1 MTENKITETLEVS
14 NITDPVTDTTIT
26 EPAPKQKPKR
36 GRKKADA
43 ELNVSETATTT
54 TTEIVAEPEP
64 EKPIPVTPAHAT
76 ATGSGLKAGKTYT
89 NENGIRLYASCV
101 ATNPAYRYMGS
112 VAIWSDDTIN
122 NRVRITDAC
131 IHAGIHSKLI
141 GWVNI
146 NELGDE
152 INV

>member
-14 NITDPVTDTTIT
+14 NMTEHVTDTTIT
-26 EPAPKQKPKR
+26 EPAPKQKSKR

-54 TTEIVAEPEP
+54 TTEIAAETEP
-64 EKPIPVTPAHAT
+64 EKSVPVSSVTE
-76 ATGSGLKAGKTYT
+76 SGLKTGKTYT

-146 NELGDE
+146 DELGDE

>member
-14 NITDPVTDTTIT
+14 NMTEQVTDTTIT

-43 ELNVSETATTT
+43 EPVVSENATTT
-54 TTEIVAEPEP
+54 TTEIAVETEP
-64 EKPIPVTPAHAT
+64 EKVVPVSSVTE
-76 ATGSGLKAGKTYT
+76 SGIKAGKTYT

-146 NELGDE
+146 DELGDE

>member
-14 NITDPVTDTTIT
+14 NMTEHVTDATIT
-26 EPAPKQKPKR
+26 QPAPKQKPKR
-36 GRKKADA
+36 GRKKADV
-43 ELNVSETATTT
+43 ELNVSEKTTTT
-54 TTEIVAEPEP
+54 TTEVVAETEP
-64 EKPIPVTPAHAT
+64 EKAVSVLSVTR
-76 ATGSGLKAGKTYT
+76 SGLRAGKTYT

-101 ATNPAYRYMGS
+101 ATNPAYRYMSS

>member
-14 NITDPVTDTTIT
+14 NTTEQVTDTAIT

-36 GRKKADA
+36 GRKKADV
-43 ELNVSETATTT
+43 ELNVSEKTTTT
-54 TTEIVAEPEP
+54 TTEVVAETEP
-64 EKPIPVTPAHAT
+64 ENAVSVLSVT
-76 ATGSGLKAGKTYT
+76 GLRAGKTYT

>member
-14 NITDPVTDTTIT
+14 NMAEQVTDTTIT

-43 ELNVSETATTT
+43 EHVVSENATTT
-54 TTEIVAEPEP
+54 TTEIAVETEP
-64 EKPIPVTPAHAT
+64 EKPVPVAP
-76 ATGSGLKAGKTYT
+76 ATGSDLKAGKTYT

-146 NELGDE
+146 DELGDE

>member
-14 NITDPVTDTTIT
+14 NTTEQVTDATIT

-36 GRKKADA
+36 GRKKTDA
-43 ELNVSETATTT
+43 ELNVSEKTTTT
-54 TTEIVAEPEP
+54 TTEVVAETEP
-64 EKPIPVTPAHAT
+64 EKAVSVLSV
-76 ATGSGLKAGKTYT
+76 TGSGLRAGKTYT

-112 VAIWSDDTIN
+112 VAIWSNDTIN

>member
-14 NITDPVTDTTIT
+14 NMTERVTDATIT

-36 GRKKADA
+36 GRRKADV
-43 ELNVSETATTT
+43 ELNVSEKTTTT
-54 TTEIVAEPEP
+54 TTEVVAETES
-64 EKPIPVTPAHAT
+64 EKAVSVLSV
-76 ATGSGLKAGKTYT
+76 TGSGLRAGKTYT

-122 NRVRITDAC
+122 NRVRITDTC

>member
-14 NITDPVTDTTIT
+14 NMTEQVTDTTIT

-43 ELNVSETATTT
+43 EPVVSENVVPVSSV
-54 TTEIVAEPEP
+54 TE
-64 EKPIPVTPAHAT
+64 
-76 ATGSGLKAGKTYT
+76 SGIKAGKTYT

-146 NELGDE
+146 DELGDE

>member
-14 NITDPVTDTTIT
+14 NTTEQVTDTAIT

-43 ELNVSETATTT
+43 ELNVSEKTTTT
-54 TTEIVAEPEP
+54 TTEVVAETEP
-64 EKPIPVTPAHAT
+64 EKSVSVLSV
-76 ATGSGLKAGKTYT
+76 TGSGLRAGKTYT

-101 ATNPAYRYMGS
+101 ATNPEYRYMGS
-112 VAIWSDDTIN
+112 VAIWPDDTIN

>member
-1 MTENKITETLEVS
+1 MTENKITETLEVF
-14 NITDPVTDTTIT
+14 NMTEQVTDTTIT

-43 ELNVSETATTT
+43 ELNVSENATTT
-54 TTEIVAEPEP
+54 TTEIAAETEP
-64 EKPIPVTPAHAT
+64 EKPVPVSSVTE
-76 ATGSGLKAGKTYT
+76 SGLKAGKTYT

-146 NELGDE
+146 DELGDE